1 MSLGPRARLLSDL
14 LLRGF
19 VLSSIVLNAQHIV
32 SRGNVGEKCYDD
44 KAKADDMEALRST
57 ALVRLAHEDGMND
70 ASQG

>member
-1 MSLGPRARLLSDL
+1 MPLGGRTGLLSDL

-44 KAKADDMEALRST
+44 QPKADHMEALRST
-57 ALVRLAHEDGMND
+57 ALVSLAHENGMND